1 MGGMKV
7 EICMKRWKSIRDHFV
22 REVRKTKKPS
32 GEAGPEFKS
41 SWHLFE
47 VLRFLVD
54 TVKHR
59 P

>member
-41 SWHLFE
+41 SWHLFGINWQE
-47 VLRFLVD
+47 RHLEFYER
-54 TVKHR
+54 
-59 P
+59 